1 MGFGSDRDL
10 SLNGMGE
17 KIKKLKKIEEA
28 IETKID
34 SKILLFKV
42 FDNPKPKYLA
52 NITAIDRFIDKT
64 LLWAFPQSVNPNHI
78 TVFRFITIPFIIYFL
93 LNENYI
99 IAFPLFVISAISDA
113 VDGAIARTRNKISD
127 WGIIFDPF
135 ADKLL
140 IGSVGGVL
148 IYKFL
153 NPVLAFTIISLELI
167 LIISSYY
174 RFKGKVIPAKTVG
187 KVKMIL
193 QCVGVSFIFLF
204 LVTGITISLSIAS
217 LLLYVGVFF
226 GLLSLF
232 VYRSI

>member
-1 MGFGSDRDL
+1 
-10 SLNGMGE
+10 MGE
-17 KIKKLKKIEEA
+17 KFKKLKSLEKS

-52 NITAIDRFIDKT
+52 NVTAIDRFIDKVF
-64 LLWAFPQSVNPNHI
+64 LWAFPQSVNPNHI
-78 TVFRFITIPFIIYFL
+78 TVFRFITIPFIVYFL
-93 LNENYI
+93 LNEYYI
-99 IAFPLFVISAISDA
+99 AAFVLFIISAISDA
-113 VDGAIARTRNKISD
+113 IDGAIARTRNKISD

-153 NPVLAFTIISLELI
+153 NPVLAFTVIFLEVFLI
-167 LIISSYY
+167 VSSYY
-174 RFKGKVIPAKTVG
+174 RFKGRVIPAKTVG

-204 LVTGITISLSIAS
+204 IVTGISISLLIANI
-217 LLLYVGVFF
+217 LLYIGVFF